1 MQSHRDRKNVKKR
14 TQIRLS
20 VSNSNNKRRVDFDND
35 SGIDKKLNIISYNVK
50 NKSEIVVG
58 NDQEIM

>member
-35 SGIDKKLNIISYNVK
+35 SCIDKKLNIISYNVK